1 MLLLLLRLLWCNFG
15 TANFYFSRKWLRF
28 SQNVSRS
35 QNGMHTNT
43 HIQTLNTCARFARSI
58 CLGISIQNCFVRLFP
73 LTPVA
78 QVASVFTPH
87 ANAKMKIPKIMAPEQ
102 TWDSGGKMLN
112 SLRAV
117 AKNKWNEEE
126 GGRKEKPKRKL
137 TPQPVE
143 ENRVSKTHTR
153 SAYVGQRQI
162 WNEGKQNERINNN
175 SKFIEGN
182 AMSTAKPVCGS
193 TPMRV

>member
-1 MLLLLLRLLWCNFG
+1 MLLLLLFLLWCNFG

-35 QNGMHTNT
+35 QNGMHTHT

-87 ANAKMKIPKIMAPEQ
+87 ASAKMKIPKIMAPEQ
-102 TWDSGGKMLN
+102 IWDSGGKMLN

-117 AKNKWNEEE
+117 AKNKWNEEKE
-126 GGRKEKPKRKL
+126 GRKNRNENTRDTTSGSKPSVRNAHSLSSCVASTNPERRK
-137 TPQPVE
+137 T
-143 ENRVSKTHTR
+143 KGT
-153 SAYVGQRQI
+153 Y
-162 WNEGKQNERINNN
+162 K
-175 SKFIEGN
+175 
-182 AMSTAKPVCGS
+182 
-193 TPMRV
+193 